1 MTIFWYVNSQEQQGY
16 FNGHP
21 GVIKFAGLLL
31 KS

>member
-16 FNGHP
+16 FYEHP
-21 GVIKFAGLLL
+21 GVIKFMGLLL